1 MVEKFTKYKKEE
13 IYSMETI
20 FDLAHPEEA
29 EKLKKLAEEN
39 SKSEKVTFYEA
50 RYVTKDKKV
59 RWVYGYMIKFELFG
73 KKYFLGNWIDV
84 TTLKR
89 YEMELKN
96 SEEFLRTLID
106 ESLAPIY
113 ILQNGRMVYV
123 NKSFEEVTGYR
134 VEEVLGKDPFFIVHP
149 EDRRMVYEKYL
160 AREGG
165 KLGIETYSYKIVT
178 KSGATK
184 WVTVRPSRIIYN
196 GKPAVAATAID
207 TTELHETK
215 VKLEKRNEYLRF
227 LNKILRH
234 DIANALT
241 FIRFALEDKEDEMS
255 KKAVERIDYIVR
267 LINDV
272 RTLEAALDE
281 LVEIR
286 LDKVVEEVAKSYDV
300 NFKVEEVS
308 VLANEGL
315 YSVVDNL
322 IRNAIVHGGGE
333 VEVEVLKENN
343 SGVLRV
349 KDRGKGVPKEIREKI
364 FEEGFTTG
372 KGTGMGLYIVKKL
385 VEIYGGE
392 VRVYDNVPHGAIFE
406 VRLKVTKRQA

>member
-1 MVEKFTKYKKEE
+1 MK
-13 IYSMETI
+13 TI
-20 FDLAHPEEA
+20 FDLAHPEDV

-59 RWVYGYMIKFELFG
+59 RWVYGYMSKFELLG
-73 KKYFLGNWIDV
+73 EKYFLGNWVDV
-84 TTLKR
+84 TTLKK
-89 YEMELKN
+89 YEMELRN
-96 SEEFLRTLID
+96 REEFLRTLID

-113 ILQNGRMVYV
+113 ILQNGKIVYV
-123 NKSFEEVTGYR
+123 NKSFEEVTGYK
-134 VEEVLGKDPFFIVHP
+134 VEEVLGEGPFFIVHP

-160 AREGG
+160 ARESG
-165 KLGIETYSYKIVT
+165 KLGIETYSFKIIT
-178 KSGATK
+178 KDGAKK

-215 VKLEKRNEYLRF
+215 SKLEKRNEYLRF

-241 FIRFALEDKEDEMS
+241 FVRFVLENKDDELS
-255 KKAVERIDYIVR
+255 KKAIERIDHIVR
-267 LINDV
+267 LINDA
-272 RTLEAALDE
+272 RSLEAALDE
-281 LVEIR
+281 LVETR
-286 LDKVVEEVAKSYDV
+286 LDKVVEDVAKGYDV
-300 NFKVEEVS
+300 SFKVEEVS
-308 VLANEGL
+308 VLANSGL

-322 IRNAIVHGGGE
+322 IRNAIVHGGGK
-333 VEVEVLKENN
+333 VEVEVLKENEN
-343 SGVLRV
+343 GVLRV
-349 KDRGKGVPKEIREKI
+349 KDYGKGVPKEMREKI

-392 VRVYDNVPHGAIFE
+392 IKVYDNVPHGAIFE
-406 VRLKVTKRQA
+406 VRLKVINRQA